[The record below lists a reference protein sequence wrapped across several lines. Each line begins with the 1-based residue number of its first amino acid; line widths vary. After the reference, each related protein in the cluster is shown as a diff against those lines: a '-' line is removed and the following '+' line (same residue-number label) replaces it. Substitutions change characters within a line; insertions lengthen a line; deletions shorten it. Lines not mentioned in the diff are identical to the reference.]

1 MTIRPCEVKT
11 SQLKSEQGVGDSER
25 TSCEPDKLRG
35 VGTARSKKGSYTMSK
50 ILVVYFSASGVTKEM
65 AENLSKV
72 IGADL
77 FEIMPEEPYS
87 PADLKW
93 LNPFARCNKEK
104 MGKKDV
110 PFKAK
115 VENMDR
121 YDMVYIGFPI
131 WYAGAPNVVKTFVGK
146 HDFSNKRVAVFATS
160 KGSGIGKTTEKLKAE
175 MSAGAEIAGG
185 KVFKKSV
192 TDEELK
198 AWAEDMQSSR
208 EDGR

>member
-1 MTIRPCEVKT
+1 M
-11 SQLKSEQGVGDSER
+11 
-25 TSCEPDKLRG
+25 
-35 VGTARSKKGSYTMSK
+35 
-50 ILVVYFSASGVTKEM
+50 
-65 AENLSKV
+65 
-72 IGADL
+72 
-77 FEIMPEEPYS
+77 
-87 PADLKW
+87 
-93 LNPFARCNKEK
+93 
-104 MGKKDV
+104 
-110 PFKAK
+110 
-115 VENMDR
+115 
-121 YDMVYIGFPI
+121 
-131 WYAGAPNVVKTFVGK
+131 VKTFVGK